1 MRILPAALAISV
13 VLHTGAIAWVHA
25 HKVVDLQALRPVT
38 PPIEVDVVPATVA
51 LLDDHT
57 VKDVPQV
64 ASRSRG
70 TSGAVAPAHHGTS
83 PSPPGDKI
91 STGSTGPEVG
101 HTEPGGH
108 SKYMGMRGGG
118 AKVTR
123 GVSGDFLDR
132 FLDNT
137 KPLDPETLALRAD
150 EAAIDHGTDA
160 HGIRHHGTGY
170 QAKDTPY
177 DANIEAD
184 GTTHLKDKPTFDA
197 TDALMR
203 SHGMDP
209 YASKKLKWL
218 DDTREERYRIGKQH
232 KHELLGKSAQLAM
245 KNIDYLWSRT
255 TDLRARKE
263 GLFELWDD
271 CAETGAD
278 DLVGGGRAARKL
290 IVGIIRARL
299 TGSDGYTEPE
309 LAAFNARKKSTATF
323 SPYDE

>member
-38 PPIEVDVVPATVA
+38 PPIEVEIVPTTVA

-57 VKDVPQV
+57 VKDLPEV
-64 ASRSRG
+64 ASPARN
-70 TSGAVAPAHHGTS
+70 TSGAVATPAHRGTAT
-83 PSPPGDKI
+83 GRI
-91 STGSTGPEVG
+91 STGSTGPEIKSA
-101 HTEPGGH
+101 EPGGH
-108 SKYMGMRGGG
+108 SKYMGMRGGD

-132 FLDNT
+132 FLDNS
-137 KPLDPETLALRAD
+137 KPLDPETLALRAV

-203 SHGMDP
+203 NHGMDP

-218 DDTREERYRIGKQH
+218 DDTREERYRIGKQY
-232 KHELLGKSAQLAM
+232 KHEQLGKSAQLA
-245 KNIDYLWSRT
+245 KRNVDYLWAKT
-255 TDLRARKE
+255 TDLAARKQ

-271 CAETGAD
+271 CVETGSD
-278 DLVGGGRAARKL
+278 NDLVEGGRAARRL

-299 TGSDGYTEPE
+299 TGSDAYTAPE
-309 LAAFNARKKSTATF
+309 LAAFNAHKKSTATF